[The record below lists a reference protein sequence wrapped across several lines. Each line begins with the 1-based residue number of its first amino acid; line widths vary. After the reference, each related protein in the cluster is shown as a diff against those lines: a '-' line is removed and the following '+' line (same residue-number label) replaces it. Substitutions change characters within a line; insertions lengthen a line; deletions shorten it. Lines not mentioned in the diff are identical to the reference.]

1 MTCVVVFGWCFVAC
15 VSVGVGCFVVR
26 RFVGVGGFDSVLSLA
41 RLLFL
46 SGRPHCRGLCIA
58 LFRGPITV
66 GSVISG
72 SVSNFACDSACSLVH
87 SGTPCRP
94 RFGGPARLRLP
105 SSAPRPLGATFSSLW
120 VGRGRPLSAALPGFS
135 GQGGGLHA
143 VQGDGFGWTDI
154 VFVLSALARE
164 RRCPFIYIYIY
175 AYIYISIKTHDTCD
189 CEAPPPTICDADA
202 KNMCVGDCSS
212 CEARLEV

>member
-1 MTCVVVFGWCFVAC
+1 MIRCCLWHAFCFC
-15 VSVGVGCFVVR
+15 
-26 RFVGVGGFDSVLSLA
+26 L
-41 RLLFL
+41 
-46 SGRPHCRGLCIA
+46 GRPHCRGLCIA
-58 LFRGPITV
+58 LFGGPITV

-94 RFGGPARLRLP
+94 RFGGPARLRLA
-105 SSAPRPLGATFSSLW
+105 SSAPRPLGATFSSLR
-120 VGRGRPLSAALPGFS
+120 VDRGRPLSAALPGFS
-135 GQGGGLHA
+135 GQGSGLHA

-154 VFVLSALARE
+154 VFVLSALSRE
-164 RRCPFIYIYIY
+164 RRCPYI
-175 AYIYISIKTHDTCD
+175 YIYISIKTHNTCD

-202 KNMCVGDCSS
+202 KNMRVGGCSS

>member
-1 MTCVVVFGWCFVAC
+1 MRCVLPRVFLLESAVLLSVDSWESVVLIRCCLWHAFCFC
-15 VSVGVGCFVVR
+15 
-26 RFVGVGGFDSVLSLA
+26 L
-41 RLLFL
+41 
-46 SGRPHCRGLCIA
+46 GRPHCRGLCIA

-154 VFVLSALARE
+154 VFVLSALSRE
-164 RRCPFIYIYIY
+164 RRCPFIYIYICV
-175 AYIYISIKTHDTCD
+175 YIYKHKNTILVIAKRPRQRFAMPMQKTCAWVIAVHVRRGW
-189 CEAPPPTICDADA
+189 
-202 KNMCVGDCSS
+202 KYNGWSCV
-212 CEARLEV
+212 